1 MRKLHA
7 ILTAVFLLTAVVF
20 SANAQ
25 NDKSKRPSP
34 PKTASG
40 SVGDLNIIID
50 YGAPSVKGRTI
61 FGSSGSLESYGKV
74 WRTGA
79 NEATTFSVNKD
90 VTINGEPLA
99 AGKYALFTIP
109 EANEWTVIF
118 NKKVEQ
124 WGAYDYKS
132 EDDALRVKVPAKK
145 LDKLQE
151 QMVFKVNN
159 SGQVEF
165 AWEHVGFDFMV
176 KVK

>member
-1 MRKLHA
+1 MRKVSL
-7 ILTAVFLLTAVVF
+7 IITACFLLTAVHF

-34 PKTASG
+34 PKTANG
-40 SVGDLNIIID
+40 SVGDLSITIN

-90 VTINGEPLA
+90 VTINGQPLA

-109 EANEWTVIF
+109 NQKEWTVIF
-118 NKKVEQ
+118 NKKADQ
-124 WGAYDYKS
+124 WGAYDYKAD
-132 EDDALRVKVPAKK
+132 DDALRIDVPAEK

-151 QMVFKVNN
+151 QMVFEVDN
-159 SGQVEF
+159 SGQVAF
-165 AWEHVGFDFMV
+165 AWEYVGFDFMV
-176 KVK
+176 KAK